1 MKNYY
6 MNSNTKSNISAAR
19 RKRVIQLR
27 MRLATLAVCLIA
39 LFILAF
45 ISDGTVSDAE
55 NNRKKVKLFTS
66 IEVSYGDTLYDI
78 ASQYVDE
85 NYKNTTE
92 YINEVVK
99 INSLDNSD
107 KIVAGQYIIVPYYAY
122 IEE

>member
-85 NYKNTTE
+85 NYKNTSE

>member
-85 NYKNTTE
+85 NYNNTSE